1 MQLDFD
7 EERIKEMQAAP
18 SLRPFSEKVT
28 EFLGELSAQL
38 FKMARSYPDVI
49 AFAYW
54 CRKAALASYAKNY
67 EDLNR
72 RLGRGLTFHIAP
84 SNVPVNFAFS
94 LAAGLLAGNKNVVRL
109 PGKESA
115 QAELICGA
123 IEKAFEKYPDM
134 TRYVYP
140 IRYDKASG
148 YTDILSRYCSVRVI
162 WGGDDTIRQIRR
174 SELPARAFDI
184 TFADRFSFCVIQ
196 GDDYLAIEDK
206 RSIASDFYNDTYLSD
221 QNACTSPH
229 IVFWMGN
236 SVARAKDI
244 FWKELQA
251 LVDERYELQAVQAV
265 GKLDAFCV
273 TAMKHKCCIC
283 GEQGQDHFVKNN
295 LVRVELK
302 EPDKSIRECRYHS
315 GFFFEYQMEALT
327 DILALCDEK
336 CQTISYVGNIG
347 TEIERIVAEAGVN
360 GADRIVPVGRTMD
373 FSLVWDG
380 YDLIRAMSRIVE
392 RR

>member
-1 MQLDFD
+1 MQLDFN
-7 EERIKEMQAAP
+7 EERIKAMQTAP
-18 SLRPFSEKVT
+18 SLRPFSEKAV
-28 EFLGELSAQL
+28 EFLGELSGQL
-38 FKMARSYPDVI
+38 FKMARPYADVI
-49 AFAYW
+49 AYAYW
-54 CRKAALASYAKNY
+54 CRRAALTSYAEEYK
-67 EDLNR
+67 DSDR
-72 RLGRGLTFHIAP
+72 RLGRGLVFHIAP

-109 PGKESA
+109 PGKDSV

-123 IEKAFEKYPDM
+123 IEKTFEKYPDM

-140 IRYDKASG
+140 VRYDKASG

-174 SELPARAFDI
+174 SELSARAFDI

-196 GDDYLAIEDK
+196 SDDYMALEEK
-206 RSIASDFYNDTYLSD
+206 RSIASGFYNDTYFSD

-229 IVFWMGN
+229 IVFWTGN
-236 SVARAKDI
+236 SVEAARNI

-265 GKLDAFCV
+265 GKLDAFCMA
-273 TAMKHKCCIC
+273 AMKNKCHIC
-283 GEQGQDHFVKNN
+283 GERGKDNLIKNN
-295 LVRVELK
+295 LVRVELS
-302 EPDKSIRECRYHS
+302 ELDKSIREYRYHS
-315 GFFFEYQMEALT
+315 GFFFEYQMRALT
-327 DILALCDEK
+327 DMLALCDEK

-347 TEIERIVAEAGVN
+347 TEIEMIVAETGVN
-360 GADRIVPVGRTMD
+360 GVDRIVPVGRTMD

-380 YDLIRAMSRIVE
+380 YDLIRTMSRIVVCA
-392 RR
+392 